1 MSKKIPFNVK
11 FRPQIES
18 GEYKVETR
26 DGRSA
31 RIICWD
37 KKNVNYPIAALVTKD
52 DHEYFY
58 DYTRKGEL
66 HVSEEGIYDLFIVT
80 PEPEMSE
87 FEKRL
92 QEVLFEHATTN
103 SSAEEKAH
111 QYSSELLSLAKQ
123 QLLQSGELMTQEHHE
138 KLMETQYEETLD
150 GVKKNWHDYFTPQA
164 VTDIYNAG
172 RNDVLKNLPRWRIW
186 RNGVCGNSE
195 GYPIALA
202 SCAGGFRFVS
212 VLGTT
217 GEKYIMLDDLRKLP
231 GFNNKDHE

>member
-1 MSKKIPFNVK
+1 MRIPFEISK
-11 FRPQIES
+11 RPQIES

-26 DGRSA
+26 DGRSV

-111 QYSSELLSLAKQ
+111 QYSAELLSFAKQ

-138 KLMETQYEETLD
+138 KLMETLREEC
-150 GVKKNWHDYFTPQA
+150 KKD
-164 VTDIYNAG
+164 
-172 RNDVLKNLPRWRIW
+172 LPRWRKCPENYHYAFVYNCAK
-186 RNGVCGNSE
+186 REDSLLYYNGHT
-195 GYPIALA
+195 L
-202 SCAGGFRFVS
+202 
-212 VLGTT
+212 
-217 GEKYIMLDDLRKLP
+217 MLIGLEKLP
-231 GFNNKDHE
+231 GFKENK